1 MPNLNLFSLIIF
13 NLAEKDI
20 ASFMAFYRENFPQAT
35 VLPKMHILED
45 HTIPWLRRWHL
56 GAGLMGEQGAESI
69 HAHMGR
75 LEAQY
80 HGIVNPLDR
89 LKYIVVEQNLESAP
103 TLNSVKPKPKLYRKR
118 KRED

>member
-1 MPNLNLFSLIIF
+1 
-13 NLAEKDI
+13 
-20 ASFMAFYRENFPQAT
+20 MAFYRENFPQAT

-69 HAHMGR
+69 HAHMGG